1 MFKNRKILILP
12 LALLVFESK
21 FYSTYAEELVLEKVV
36 NSSKRDVKKK
46 EFTSSVRIIS
56 AQELK
61 ENNIKSIFDLGVLVP
76 SLKINQAGNQA
87 YTSFSLRGVAD
98 GNHYI
103 PSLIIY
109 VDGVAQ
115 DPRLAPSLLNV
126 KKIEILKGPQSSLYG
141 KNSYSGV
148 INIVTQSPKNTDN
161 ISGVVRHSSLG
172 GSGLLNIS
180 SPLVKDKLYF
190 RASLL
195 NSEDKGN
202 ASRKEAENSIKN
214 DNFSANLQY
223 APVNNPSNVSFTHS
237 SVNKKS
243 AGRYYQ
249 TATWRKGEDFITGLL
264 DKSEIKSNQSALKA
278 SYDYDNYK
286 LTYITS
292 FQKSFT
298 ARNLVF
304 KQNEDTKS
312 TTQEIIMNY
321 DSPNKLMSSVF
332 GFYYSKDKFK
342 RNSVSMTYYDGSS
355 RIVTDGKT
363 TVCPIKDSDQVTN
376 CNNGYYYY
384 TTPYISNIDT
394 KSYSLY
400 GETSYNVN
408 STTKLTVG
416 GRIIKD
422 KILLKAR
429 ETSSGNNENL
439 DASAS
444 YTSILPKVGLT
455 YDWGDNVIQYATIN
469 RGYKVGGFQR
479 TFSSQYGV
487 YLFKPE
493 YIVNY
498 ETGLRYETPNKDL
511 SFDGSVYYN
520 NMKNAQF
527 YEGNP
532 GAQTVV
538 NKNSKSYGVDLN
550 ATIHKIKDID
560 FIVGVQYNKS
570 FISDGSTKKQTP
582 YAPVLSGNLGVRHY
596 LDMSKFNVKGDLITN
611 LNIFYTGKSYLD
623 LANNFR
629 EDSYALVNLRTTY
642 KTGGLVD
649 VSLFANNIF
658 DKTYRTYA
666 GGTSPS
672 EYMQI
677 GKRRDIGI
685 EFMFKHKF

>member
-36 NSSKRDVKKK
+36 NYSKRDVKKE
-46 EFTSSVRIIS
+46 EFTSGVRIIS

-61 ENNIKSIFDLGVLVP
+61 ENNIKDISDLGILVP
-76 SLKINQAGNQA
+76 SLKINQSGNQA

-98 GNHYI
+98 DNHYI

-161 ISGVVRHSSLG
+161 ISGVARYSSLG

-190 RASLL
+190 GASLL

-202 ASRKEAENSIKN
+202 AGRTENKNSVKN
-214 DNFSANLQY
+214 DNFSVNLQY
-223 APVNNPSNVSFTHS
+223 APVNNPLNVSFTHS

-243 AGRYYQ
+243 AGRYYK
-249 TATWRKGEDFITGLL
+249 TNTWQKGEDFIPKLL
-264 DKSEIKSNQSALKA
+264 DESETKSNQSALKA
-278 SYDYDNYK
+278 SYNYDNYK

-292 FQKSFT
+292 FQKSFIS
-298 ARNLVF
+298 RNLGV
-304 KQNEDTKS
+304 QQDEDTKS

-332 GFYYSKDKFK
+332 GLYYS
-342 RNSVSMTYYDGSS
+342 
-355 RIVTDGKT
+355 
-363 TVCPIKDSDQVTN
+363 
-376 CNNGYYYY
+376 
-384 TTPYISNIDT
+384 
-394 KSYSLY
+394 
-400 GETSYNVN
+400 
-408 STTKLTVG
+408 
-416 GRIIKD
+416 KD

-444 YTSILPKVGLT
+444 YTSFLPKVGLT

-469 RGYKVGGFQR
+469 RGYKVGGYQR
-479 TFSSQYGV
+479 TLLQDYKVS
-487 YLFKPE
+487 LFKPE
-493 YIVNY
+493 YSVNY

-570 FISDGSTKKQTP
+570 FISDVLTKKQTP
-582 YAPVLSGNLGVRHY
+582 HTPLLSGNLGIRHY

-611 LNIFYTGKSYLD
+611 LNIFYTDKNYLD

-629 EDSYALVNLRTTY
+629 NNSYALVNLRTTY
-642 KTGGLVD
+642 KTGEPID
-649 VSLFANNIF
+649 VSLFTNNIF
-658 DKTYRTYA
+658 DKAYMIYA
-666 GGTSPS
+666 GGTMPG
-672 EYMQI
+672 EYIQF
-677 GKRRDIGI
+677 GKRRDVGI
-685 EFMFKHKF
+685 EFMFKHNI

>member
-12 LALLVFESK
+12 FTLFVLNSN
-21 FYSTYAEELVLEKVV
+21 FYGAYAEELVLEKVV
-36 NSSKRDVKKK
+36 NSSKRDVKKE
-46 EFTSSVRIIS
+46 EFTSGVRIIS

-61 ENNIKSIFDLGVLVP
+61 ENNIKDISDLGILVP
-76 SLKINQAGNQA
+76 SLKINQSGNQA

-98 GNHYI
+98 ANHYI

-115 DPRLAPSLLNV
+115 DPRLAPSLINV

-161 ISGVVRHSSLG
+161 ISGVARHSSLG

-180 SPLVKDKLYF
+180 SPLVNDKLYF

-195 NSEDKGN
+195 NSEDKSN
-202 ASRKEAENSIKN
+202 AGRKEDRNGIKN
-214 DNFSANLQY
+214 DNFSVNLQY
-223 APVNNPSNVSFTHS
+223 APVNNPLNVSFTHS
-237 SVNKKS
+237 SINKKS
-243 AGRYYQ
+243 AERYYNES
-249 TATWRKGEDFITGLL
+249 TWRKGEDFIPGYL
-264 DKSEIKSNQSALKA
+264 DKSKMKSNQSALKA
-278 SYDYDNYK
+278 SYNYDNYK

-292 FQKSFT
+292 FQKSLIS
-298 ARNLVF
+298 RNLGI
-304 KQNEDTKS
+304 QQDEDTKS

-321 DSPNKLMSSVF
+321 DSPNKLISSVF
-332 GFYYSKDKFK
+332 GVYYSKDKFK
-342 RNSVSMTYYDGSS
+342 RDSVSLTYYDGSD
-355 RIVTDGKT
+355 RIVTDGQT
-363 TVCPIKDSDQVTN
+363 TACAAKVSNHVTT
-376 CNNGYYYY
+376 CNQYNYYFN
-384 TTPYISNIDT
+384 TTPHVANIDK

-408 STTKLTVG
+408 SATKLTVG

-429 ETSSGNNENL
+429 ESSSNNNNENL
-439 DASAS
+439 DASTS
-444 YTSILPKVGLT
+444 YTSFLPKVGLT
-455 YDWGDNVIQYATIN
+455 YDWGGNVIQYATVN

-479 TFSSQYGV
+479 TFVQDYKVS
-487 YLFKPE
+487 LFKPE
-493 YIVNY
+493 YSVNY

-520 NMKNAQF
+520 NMKNTQF
-527 YEGNP
+527 YEGDP
-532 GAQTVV
+532 GAQVVV
-538 NKNSKSYGVDLN
+538 NKNSKSYGLDLN
-550 ATIHKIKDID
+550 AKIHKIKDID

-582 YAPVLSGNLGVRHY
+582 HAPILSASLGARHY

-623 LANNFR
+623 LANKTR
-629 EDSYALVNLRTTY
+629 ENSYALVNLHTTY
-642 KTGGLVD
+642 KTGGPID

-658 DKTYRTYA
+658 DKAYRVYA
-666 GGTSPS
+666 SS
-672 EYMQI
+672 VMQF
-677 GKRRDIGI
+677 GKRRDVGI